1 MSIIPNKL
9 KEELIDVG
17 KVYNNGSC
25 IISHP
30 NSFDRLQT
38 EIMKVCNEKV
48 NLEKQLD
55 EAKELLK
62 KYNHKASCC
71 GKFMKDWTVQKLW
84 GETNKFLT
92 SNNFVDKE
100 IME

>member
-38 EIMKVCNEKV
+38 EIMKICNEKT
-48 NLEKQLD
+48 NLEKQVNK
-55 EAKELLK
+55 AKEIIGRLMDIINHDLK
-62 KYNHKASCC
+62 CFDTIAGLDIKQKAE
-71 GKFMKDWTVQKLW
+71 L
-84 GETNKFLT
+84 FL
-92 SNNFVDKE
+92 KE
-100 IME
+100 